1 VGRHDVRLR
10 LPGNLTIFDI
20 RWFSIYDTK
29 RNYNLGHVIIP
40 EDLNVPPA
48 LVEIFES
55 ARDTTM
61 PNCEM
66 LHENL
71 RIAWSVFAPS
81 ITIELAG
88 NLKNDNE
95 YMSFGISGKQGS
107 SEMIG
112 SDVAIAY
119 RNGFLVSIII
129 KVFLVNF
136 VNFVKFYFAKFYL
149 FQFLEHLYFHF
160 TFRLM

>member
-1 VGRHDVRLR
+1 MNAKDSAYVIDINEFNPNSKVGRHDVRLK

-29 RNYNLGHVIIP
+29 RNFNLGHVIIP

-66 LHENL
+66 LHSNL

-81 ITIELAG
+81 ITIELAA
-88 NLKNDNE
+88 NLKNENE
-95 YMSFGISGKQGS
+95 YMAFGISGKEGAT
-107 SEMIG
+107 EMIG
-112 SDVAIAY
+112 SDVAVAY
-119 RNGFLVSIII
+119 RNGFLVKLFSYFTSTIDIRQ
-129 KVFLVNF
+129 KNY
-136 VNFVKFYFAKFYL
+136 KF
-149 FQFLEHLYFHF
+149 
-160 TFRLM
+160 

>member
-1 VGRHDVRLR
+1 MFKVGRHDVRLR

-95 YMSFGISGKQGS
+95 YMSFGISGKQGA

-119 RNGFLVSIII
+119 RNGFLVS
-129 KVFLVNF
+129 FNE
-136 VNFVKFYFAKFYL
+136 Y
-149 FQFLEHLYFHF
+149 
-160 TFRLM
+160 